1 MTMHVARVLALVSYS
16 AVLACVSKQAEAPA
30 PAGPLRWMGA
40 FRQPQS
46 AVSAVIGPA
55 TPGRAAA
62 YGSLLLTPAEREPG
76 RFRVELSISAPVDAN
91 SQLAW
96 AIFSGPCGTPS
107 PAVTG
112 LQEFPAIEI
121 NGGGGSVRSL
131 MSLPLDPR
139 SAYHANVYWSSRA
152 TDVSNVMMC
161 ANLAFT
167 DSR

>member
-1 MTMHVARVLALVSYS
+1 VTMPAARTLALVSLLA
-16 AVLACVSKQAEAPA
+16 AVACASKQTEAPA
-30 PAGPLRWMGA
+30 PGGPVRWMGT

-46 AVSAVIGPA
+46 AASAVIGPA

-62 YGSLLLTPAEREPG
+62 FGSLILTPAERDPG

-91 SQLAW
+91 NQLAW

-107 PAVTG
+107 PSVIG

-121 NGGGGSVRSL
+121 NGGGGSVRSI

-139 SAYHANVYWSSRA
+139 GSYHTNVYWSSRA

-161 ANLAFT
+161 ANLTFT

>member
-1 MTMHVARVLALVSYS
+1 
-16 AVLACVSKQAEAPA
+16 
-30 PAGPLRWMGA
+30 MGA

-62 YGSLLLTPAEREPG
+62 YGSLLLTPAERDPG
-76 RFRVELSISAPVDAN
+76 RLRVELSISAPVDP
-91 SQLAW
+91 STQLAW

-107 PAVTG
+107 PAVIG

-139 SAYHANVYWSSRA
+139 SSYHANVYWSSRA